1 MRNIHKN
8 PLILTIMALIAS
20 VALHSCAGNATPAE
34 PGARGARTGTTIL
47 NSVAETQETLEKMV
61 DVGTLKP
68 DQVRPIMEV
77 TKKIHDESEN
87 LETALRAY
95 NAAMT
100 VAQANEAMGK
110 VQGSLALINTLLAEA
125 YKADIEGE
133 AAQQVLA
140 LLGNIS
146 MAIGETAKTVA
157 QLQGGQ

>member
-1 MRNIHKN
+1 LRFIHAQGMRRQ
-8 PLILTIMALIAS
+8 PSQVPEVLVPVPPS
-20 VALHSCAGNATPAE
+20 S
-34 PGARGARTGTTIL
+34 
-47 NSVAETQETLEKMV
+47 TQL
-61 DVGTLKP
+61 LKP